1 MAIAEDAAVVDS
13 PEEVD
18 VARVQERI
26 QSLYEELSPQ
36 LKQAGRYVL
45 AHPEEVALTSMRR
58 LAQHAGVKPSTMV
71 RLARALGFDGFE
83 TLREPYR
90 CWLRGGEG
98 AYVARARN
106 LQARGEA
113 GTVGLIREMLEVDAA
128 VLGQMAQDE
137 DRVATL
143 AACRE
148 TLVNARCVYV
158 LGLRSV
164 FSLAHYFHYAYGM
177 AHSNAVLVHGT
188 AGTVFDGLRG
198 IGPQDVLL
206 CFSFR
211 PYARDTVLAA
221 EVAADAGATLIAVT
235 DSVVSPIALRAR
247 HVLAVETGS
256 PSFFSSIVPA
266 MSVVQVLVA
275 AVIAHGG
282 EEALD
287 AISSAEEQLARFN
300 AYWQEPRRRRKTP

>member
-1 MAIAEDAAVVDS
+1 MAIVQDPVASEDAADL
-13 PEEVD
+13 D

-26 QSLYEELSPQ
+26 QAMYEELSPQ
-36 LKQAGRYVL
+36 LKQAGRYLL

-83 TLREPYR
+83 TMREPYR
-90 CWLRGGEG
+90 AWLRGGEG
-98 AYVARARN
+98 AYVARART

-113 GTVGLIREMLEVDAA
+113 GTVDLVREMLEVDAA
-128 VLGQMAQDE
+128 ALAQMAHDD

-143 AACRE
+143 LGCRE

-158 LGLRSV
+158 LGLRSM
-164 FSLAHYFHYAYGM
+164 FSLAHYFHYAYEM
-177 AHSNAVLVHGT
+177 AYPNSTLVHGT

-198 IGPQDVLL
+198 IGPQDALI

-235 DSVVSPIALRAR
+235 DSVVSPIALRAK
-247 HVLAVETGS
+247 HVLAVETAS

-275 AVIAHGG
+275 AVVAHGG

-287 AISSAEEQLARFN
+287 AISAAEEQLARFN
-300 AYWQEPRRRRKTP
+300 AYWQEPRRRRKSP